1 MSAYENLAAYIDQH
15 EVSLHSINKSK
26 LTRRDATLHHGHGL
40 LGSDT
45 SPHAR
50 TDYSEGGASI
60 GVQFS
65 MSMQLDHFMQRLKQN
80 QAYRCNQLH
89 RINKLF
95 DHDVNIDTEC
105 NLEIMTVDE
114 ENRRHNQ
121 YEYEEFLLGID
132 CIPTEAE
139 GDIAV
144 GELPPQLRGHPEVD
158 LYDVADTLV
167 EKLSLSRRERNNK
180 LSLVAQSLA
189 SMCDHP
195 ALLPTGKADK
205 TIAFTRPVDDIEQQQ
220 QRYDYAENMFSPS
233 LQSIADHW

>member
-1 MSAYENLAAYIDQH
+1 MSAYENLAAYIEQH

-26 LTRRDATLHHGHGL
+26 LTRRDALHHGRGL

-45 SPHAR
+45 LPQAR
-50 TDYSEGGASI
+50 TDYSEGEASAV
-60 GVQFS
+60 VQFS
-65 MSMQLDHFMQRLKQN
+65 MSVQLDHFMQRLKQN

-95 DHDVNIDTEC
+95 DHDVDIDTEC

-132 CIPTEAE
+132 CIPTDAE
-139 GDIAV
+139 GDGDQSAH
-144 GELPPQLRGHPEVD
+144 LRGHPEPD

-189 SMCDHP
+189 SMCDHS
-195 ALLPTGKADK
+195 ALLPTDKAD
-205 TIAFTRPVDDIEQQQ
+205 AFTRPDDNNEQ
-220 QRYDYAENMFSPS
+220 QRYAVNMVPPS
-233 LQSIADHW
+233 LQSIADHWE